1 MPYWTEPRRSPGRTN
16 MESDLGEFELIRRYF
31 ARSEPARRDPKV
43 LLGIGDDAALLE
55 LPLGADLAVS
65 VDTIVAGRHFPEG
78 ADARSIGHRALAI
91 NLSDM
96 AAMGATPAWATL
108 ALTVPGARSDWLEKF
123 AAGFWDLADAHSVAL
138 VGGDTTR
145 GPLTVSVQILGFVP
159 HGCALRRGGGEAGDI
174 LAVSGT
180 LGDAAAGLAFL
191 QGQPAAKKHSPEAA
205 ALIQRF
211 DYPTPR
217 VQLGLAARG
226 IATAAMDLSDG
237 LVGDLP
243 KLAGSSG
250 VAAHVCIEALPL
262 SSAMRNCV
270 EAAQARDWALAG
282 GDDYEL
288 LFAVPPNRFPELE
301 AAADLLNLTLTPIGE
316 LHAGAGVT
324 WSLHGRDFTPRAS
337 GYDHFA

>member
-1 MPYWTEPRRSPGRTN
+1 MEP
-16 MESDLGEFELIRRYF
+16 DLSEFELIRRF
-31 ARSEPARRDPKV
+31 FVRGDTAARDPRV
-43 LLGIGDDAALLE
+43 LLGIGDDAALLDV
-55 LPLGADLAVS
+55 PQGMDLAVS
-65 VDTIVAGRHFPEG
+65 VDAIVAGRHFPEG
-78 ADARSIGHRALAI
+78 TDARAIGHRALAV

-108 ALTVPGARSDWLEKF
+108 SLTMPSADSDWLEKF
-123 AAGFWDLADAHSVAL
+123 AAGFLDLADAHSVAL

-159 HGCALRRGGGEAGDI
+159 HGGALRRGGGEPGDI

-180 LGDAAAGLAFL
+180 LGDAAAGLALL
-191 QGQPAAKKHSPEAA
+191 QAPPAAKLSPEAE

-211 DYPTPR
+211 NFPAPR

-243 KLAGSSG
+243 KLAAASG
-250 VAAHVCIEALPL
+250 LAAHVCIEALPL
-262 SSAMRNCV
+262 SRAMRNSV
-270 EAAQARDWALAG
+270 GLSQARDWALAG

-288 LFAVPPNRFPELE
+288 LFAVAASRFAELKG
-301 AAADLLNLTLTPIGE
+301 AADQLNLTLTPIGE
-316 LHAGAGVT
+316 LHTGAGVT
-324 WSLHGRDFTPRAS
+324 WSLNGQDFAPRVS